1 MEPNDQGRQHGWPT
15 SHDFHY
21 DLARSLLR
29 TEPNATYLLAYD
41 ALNCETSLA
50 PTPRPPPRMFTK
62 NNERR
67 SSVAL
72 LDFDGRPSLQKAT
85 RSRRSKLRALRSSP
99 SIIAPTNAKTSG
111 CSTDA
116 EKRAFVPTW
125 KGIFDRAWVIASLPL
140 ALPLILLVA
149 LWIRLVSRGPALF
162 RQERVGLGGQR
173 FTLYKFRSMY
183 QGVATTDHKLHV
195 ERLVRSGSP
204 MVKLDLIGDS
214 RLILGGCFLR
224 TTGLDELP
232 QLLNV
237 LMGEMSLVGPRPCLP
252 EELGYFDA
260 SQRRR
265 FDVLPG
271 LTGLWQIDGKNRA
284 TFNEMNA
291 MDLEYSQKMSPV
303 LDLRII
309 GRTPL
314 ALVRQMGEC
323 MREHRNVRQASS
335 GDPVL
340 GYSTQRLTKG
350 S

>member
-1 MEPNDQGRQHGWPT
+1 
-15 SHDFHY
+15 
-21 DLARSLLR
+21 
-29 TEPNATYLLAYD
+29 
-41 ALNCETSLA
+41 
-50 PTPRPPPRMFTK
+50 MFTK

-67 SSVAL
+67 SPAAL
-72 LDFDGRPSLQKAT
+72 FDFDGMPSLQRAT
-85 RSRRSKLRALRSSP
+85 QSRRSKLRARLNASNGTV
-99 SIIAPTNAKTSG
+99 PTSAKTEG
-111 CSTDA
+111 CSTA
-116 EKRAFVPTW
+116 AKQQVFVPAW
-125 KGIFDRAWVIASLPL
+125 KGILDTVWVIASLPL
-140 ALPLILLVA
+140 AIPLILLVA

-162 RQERVGLGGQR
+162 RQDRVGLGGRR

-183 QGVATTDHKLHV
+183 QGVATTDHELHV
-195 ERLVRSGSP
+195 GRLVKSGSP

-237 LMGEMSLVGPRPCLP
+237 LRGEMSLVGPRPCLP
-252 EELGYFDA
+252 EELEYFNT

-291 MDLEYSQKMSPV
+291 MDLEYARKMSPA
-303 LDLRII
+303 LDLRIM

-314 ALVRQMGEC
+314 ALLRQMGEC
-323 MREHRNVRQASS
+323 MREHRLLRQASS

-340 GYSTQRLTKG
+340 GYTTQRLTER